1 MSLMQML
8 LGARTPWTPASL
20 SPALWL
26 DASSLASLTIN
37 GSNQISQWNDLS
49 GNARHVS
56 QGSLSLMPT
65 LSGSSVVFNGGQSLG
80 RASYDITGLNDLT
93 ICVVANPSSAV
104 APTQQSIVRFQF
116 GANPYFVYPWDN
128 GRLISFQDVGPPGL
142 SAGFVSGAVN
152 IGVARRAINS
162 ASGLQTWNN
171 GTAVASGATS
181 SAAIQAGPLS
191 IGSWNGAAEYFTGS
205 VREVL
210 IFHAALVAADRE
222 RLEGFLAW
230 KWGVQTSLPLAHPY
244 RNAPP

>member
-1 MSLMQML
+1 MQLL
-8 LGARTPWTPASL
+8 LGSTYSPSWTPAFL

-26 DASSLASLTIN
+26 DASSLGSLTIN

-56 QGSLSLMPT
+56 QGALSLMPI
-65 LSGSSVVFNGGQSLG
+65 LSGSSVVFSGGQSLKH
-80 RASYDITGLNDLT
+80 ATYDITGLDNVTL
-93 ICVVANPSSAV
+93 CVVANPSPSV
-104 APTQQSIVRFQF
+104 APTQQSIVRFQTN
-116 GANPYFVYPWDN
+116 ANPYFVYPWGP
-128 GRLISFQDVGPPGL
+128 GRLISYQDGGTAGP

-181 SAAIQAGPLS
+181 SGAIQAGPLS
-191 IGSWNGAAEYFTGS
+191 IGSWNGLVEYFTGLVS
-205 VREVL
+205 EVL

-222 RLEGFLAW
+222 KLEGYLAW
-230 KWGVQTSLPLAHPY
+230 KWAVQTSLPLAHPY